1 METKHVKTY
10 GALSNLIV
18 AMILIVPNLIF
29 LFFPLAKWIQLV
41 LLFYYFLIIYGLV
54 ANISKYKK

>member
-1 METKHVKTY
+1 METKPLKTY

-18 AMILIVPNLIF
+18 AMVLIVPNLIF
-29 LFFPLAKWIQLV
+29 LFFPLALWIQLV

-54 ANISKYKK
+54 ANISKNKK